1 MSWLAF
7 ALCGPILWAIS
18 VHLDK
23 YLVERYF
30 KDADVIVLLIFTAL
44 MGLVLMPIIAAL
56 VPGVFQRDL
65 TSIVLMALSGLFYM
79 TGITFY
85 LRALQGHEASMVAP
99 FFQSS
104 PLFGYIL
111 AYLVLGETL
120 TRTQLL
126 GGALIV
132 FGVLSVSIGSGPK
145 RERFRWQLAALMLC
159 AGFVLSLSTLIF
171 KAFAIQEEFWATT
184 FWMFAGEALFGI
196 GFLCI
201 GRYRRQFLDLLRV
214 NGRALI
220 ALNASNELINPGG
233 GLANRYAPIFPPLAI
248 AQALGSTTTLFVFVI
263 GVLLTLLFP
272 KVSRENLSASEFVRK
287 GLAAVLVA
295 IGVTLVSR

>member
-44 MGLVLMPIIAAL
+44 MGLVLMPIIAWFE
-56 VPGVFQRDL
+56 PGVFQRDI
-65 TSIVLMALSGLFYM
+65 TSMVLMTLSGLFYM

-104 PLFGYIL
+104 PLFGYVL

-120 TRTQLL
+120 TPHAACRRRAHHRRRAL
-126 GGALIV
+126 GLDRLGAEARAL
-132 FGVLSVSIGSGPK
+132 P
-145 RERFRWQLAALMLC
+145 LAACRPDALRRLR
-159 AGFVLSLSTLIF
+159 AVAVDLDLQGLRAEGRVLGNRVLDVRRRGAVRRRLSLH
-171 KAFAIQEEFWATT
+171 
-184 FWMFAGEALFGI
+184 
-196 GFLCI
+196 
-201 GRYRRQFLDLLRV
+201 R
-214 NGRALI
+214 
-220 ALNASNELINPGG
+220 
-233 GLANRYAPIFPPLAI
+233 PL
-248 AQALGSTTTLFVFVI
+248 S
-263 GVLLTLLFP
+263 P
-272 KVSRENLSASEFVRK
+272 
-287 GLAAVLVA
+287 AVH
-295 IGVTLVSR
+295 